1 MHTAPSAPVF
11 LSIAGSDCSAGAG
24 LQADLK
30 AGFALG
36 CYPLTAVTCVVNEVP
51 GKVEGLVAMEA
62 DFVAAQVRL
71 CLSSFP
77 VRAVKCGMLYSPE
90 IVRAV
95 AEELAAHRLPLVI
108 DPVMIATAGDVLML
122 EEAIAV
128 YEECLYPLAT
138 LLTPNCDE
146 LQKLLGCAPLH
157 HVSELETAAMELAAR
172 TRCAVLAKG
181 GHLEGATCTDLLALP
196 NSQRPQAFTHPRTPN
211 VSTHGTGCT
220 LSSAITAGLAQGL
233 ELTAAVEQGLHYTAR
248 AIAAT
253 LHLGALQALDHRAPQ
268 GLRPLVEGKQAP
280 AWRLLG

>member
-1 MHTAPSAPVF
+1 MPLPPTSPVY

-51 GKVEGLVAMEA
+51 GKVESIVAMEA
-62 DFVAAQVRL
+62 AFVAAQVRL
-71 CLSSFP
+71 CLTSFP
-77 VRAVKCGMLYSPE
+77 VQAVKCGMLYSPE

-95 AEELAAHRLPLVI
+95 AEVLREHRLPLVV
-108 DPVMIATAGDVLML
+108 DPVMIATAGDALML

-128 YEECLYPLAT
+128 YERELMPLAT

-146 LQKLLGCAPLH
+146 AGKLLGTPPPATEE
-157 HVSELETAAMELAAR
+157 ELRHAAR
-172 TRCAVLAKG
+172 ALCSRYGCVVLAKG
-181 GHLEGATCTDLLALP
+181 GHLSGNNCTDILAL
-196 NSQRPQAFTHPRTPN
+196 SADSLISFTHPRTEG

-233 ELTAAVEQGLHYTAR
+233 PLPEAVEQGLSYTAR
-248 AIAAT
+248 AIAGT
-253 LHLGALQALDHRAPQ
+253 LHLGCMQALDHHAP
-268 GLRPLVEGKQAP
+268 P
-280 AWRLLG
+280 A

>member
-1 MHTAPSAPVF
+1 MPAAPVY

-51 GKVEGLVAMEA
+51 GKVEGIVAMEP

-71 CLSSFP
+71 CLATFP
-77 VRAVKCGMLYSPE
+77 LRAVKCGMLYSPE

-95 AEELAAHRLPLVI
+95 AHELRPHALPLVI
-108 DPVMIATAGDVLML
+108 DPVMIATAGDALML

-128 YEECLYPLAT
+128 YEQELLPLAT

-146 LQKLLGCAPLH
+146 AGRLLRTTPPATLG
-157 HVSELETAAMELAAR
+157 ELEEAARALAAR
-172 TRCAVLAKG
+172 YGCAVLAKG
-181 GHLEGATCTDLLALP
+181 GHVGGAACTDVLVMGKELHRW
-196 NSQRPQAFTHPRTPN
+196 SHPRTEG

-220 LSSAITAGLAQGL
+220 LSSAITAGLAHGQPL
-233 ELTAAVEQGLHYTAR
+233 EQAVENGLAYTAR
-248 AIAAT
+248 AIAAS
-253 LHLGALQALDHRAPQ
+253 HRFAGVDALNHHAP
-268 GLRPLVEGKQAP
+268 GC
-280 AWRLLG
+280 

>member
-1 MHTAPSAPVF
+1 MPATPSAPVC

-51 GKVEGLVAMEA
+51 GKVEGIVAMEA

-71 CLSSFP
+71 CLTSFP

-95 AEELAAHRLPLVI
+95 AEELAACKLPLVI
-108 DPVMIATAGDVLML
+108 DPVMIATAGDALMSKA
-122 EEAIAV
+122 AIAV
-128 YEECLYPLAT
+128 YEECLFPLAT

-146 LQKLLGCAPLH
+146 LQKLLGCAPLRS
-157 HVSELETAAMELAAR
+157 VSELETAAMELSTR

-181 GHLEGATCTDLLALP
+181 GHLEGDTCTDLLAIPGML
-196 NSQRPQAFTHPRTPN
+196 RPQAFTHPRTPN

-233 ELTAAVEQGLHYTAR
+233 ELPAAVEQGLHYTAR

-253 LHLGALQALDHRAPQ
+253 LHLGTMQALNHHAP
-268 GLRPLVEGKQAP
+268 EA
-280 AWRLLG
+280 